1 MTVKVLV
8 IIRIFVLA
16 IIQREKT
23 VDLKISVQANNC
35 RIFAIHLFIVMFML
49 DHVYC
54 KKHGLLTF
62 FMKP

>member
-8 IIRIFVLA
+8 VIRMFVLA
-16 IIQREKT
+16 IIQRVKT

-35 RIFAIHLFIVMFML
+35 CIFAIHLFIMFML